1 MPNEETKERKLIQSI
16 ATVKRSSAV
25 AFIGDKNCGGELENT
40 VQQGSIWRN
49 EIKCINLDAYLRT
62 TMWVAKQTTFG
73 LVRIFGLAERMKRL

>member
-1 MPNEETKERKLIQSI
+1 MGDDGVILFL
-16 ATVKRSSAV
+16 SAP
-25 AFIGDKNCGGELENT
+25 GGGELENT